1 MDMIFIGTLSTLLG
15 IFVGI
20 FGLKRSLKQDYKSE
34 GQNEGSFK
42 TDLLYIKKR
51 TDDVLL
57 EQKDTNRNLSL
68 LTERLVRV
76 EESSKAA
83 HRRVNAVEDE
93 LKKHLDDVRKN
104 EVRK

>member
-1 MDMIFIGTLSTLLG
+1 MDMIFIGTLSTLMG
-15 IFVGI
+15 IFVGF
-20 FGLKRSLKQDYKSE
+20 FGLKRTLKQDYKSE
-34 GQNEGSFK
+34 GHNEGTFK

-83 HRRVNAVEDE
+83 HKRVDALDDE
-93 LKKHLDDVRKN
+93 LKKYLDDVRKM
-104 EVRK
+104 R

>member
-15 IFVGI
+15 IFIGI
-20 FGLKRSLKQDYKSE
+20 FSLKRSLKQDYKSE

-83 HRRVNAVEDE
+83 HRRMDVVEDE
-93 LKKHLDDVRKN
+93 LKKHLDDFRKM
-104 EVRK
+104 R

>member
-1 MDMIFIGTLSTLLG
+1 MDTVFIGTLSILLG
-15 IFVGI
+15 ILIGI
-20 FGLKRSLKQDYKSE
+20 FTVKRALKQDYKSE
-34 GQNEGSFK
+34 GHNEGSFK